1 MWRYESICLLLGRKF
16 SCDSSRALQMHLQPA
31 RPLYLPSLKH
41 SINTEEHPR
50 IRLPH
55 INICATTQTPSQTQ
69 TFLHS
74 ACVHKILPTH
84 RPICLIP
91 FAVSIDVLDFYRAS
105 NPAVRIK
112 SWPCAFLQAAGPHNG
127 CVLEPKIGFI

>member
-16 SCDSSRALQMHLQPA
+16 SCDSSRALQMHLQQA
-31 RPLYLPSLKH
+31 RPLYLPSLKP

-112 SWPCAFLQAAGPHNG
+112 SWPCAFLQAADPHNV
-127 CVLEPKIGFI
+127 CILEPKIGFL